1 MKGHSMKKYLLL
13 LSVICMVTFI
23 PLSAHPDLIKSFEI
37 INKNK
42 IVVKVDKG
50 FSKQFIKEDFFAE
63 YDTSID
69 LTKLDESIVTIPFIL
84 NIIPVVWVSNKTYA
98 INVMDKDLYYSL
110 QEVKKVFRIF
120 YPEQKW
126 AGKLIPRQLVTNTI
140 SSPNKPDQPPL
151 GLLFSGGLDSVD
163 SSMSH
168 SDTKQ
173 LLITVWG
180 ADIPLHKTKMWS
192 CVHRKCE
199 QFARTYGHEH
209 TFVKSNFRGFIQ
221 EGGRIQKYLANK
233 LHKIFPWW
241 GRTSQALSYTGLAAP
256 ILAVNNIQRLLIASS
271 HTFKDPSPYGT
282 HPALDNNIRFAGIAV
297 SHDGADKDRVQ
308 KVMNINAVCK
318 EKDLPLPRLRVC
330 WNRDPLGENCL
341 WCGPKCLMTAV
352 NIIAAGQL
360 PQEYGFNISLS
371 EAIKRSKL
379 FFKRSGY
386 LRKGILIKWEC
397 DLLYLDKLTEGAKT
411 NKLSDQEV
419 QSFREFLYSIDFEGL
434 VDPNTLFIYS
444 PERQKQFE
452 LLWKEHSKE
461 VLDSLLNLPKVIQ

>member
-1 MKGHSMKKYLLL
+1 MKKYLLL
-13 LSVICMVTFI
+13 LSVICTVTFM

-42 IVVKVDKG
+42 IIVKADRG

-84 NIIPVVWVSNKTYA
+84 TIIPIVWVSNKTYS

-140 SSPNKPDQPPL
+140 SSSNKPDQSTL

-180 ADIPLHKTKMWS
+180 QDIPLHKTDMWS

-199 QFARTYGHEH
+199 QFARDHGHEH
-209 TFVKSNFRGFIQ
+209 TFVKSNFKRFI
-221 EGGRIQKYLANK
+221 EEKGKTQKRLAHKLQIPYLWRM
-233 LHKIFPWW
+233 F
-241 GRTSQALSYTGLAAP
+241 TSQALSYTGLTAP

-271 HTFKDPSPYGT
+271 HYFKDPSPYGT

-297 SHDGADKDRVQ
+297 SHDGADKERVQ
-308 KVMNINAVCK
+308 KVMNINAVCQ
-318 EKDLPLPRLRVC
+318 EKNLPLPQLRVC
-330 WNRDPLGENCL
+330 WNKDPLGGNCL
-341 WCGPKCLMTAV
+341 WCGPKCLMTV
-352 NIIAAGQL
+352 FNIMAAGQL
-360 PQEYGFNISLS
+360 PQEYGFNISVS
-371 EAIKRSKL
+371 EAIKRAKL
-379 FFKRSGY
+379 FFERSGY
-386 LRKGILIKWEC
+386 LRKGMLIWWEC
-397 DLLYLDKLTEGAKT
+397 DLLYFDKLSEGAKT
-411 NKLSDQEV
+411 NKLSDQEI
-419 QSFREFLYSIDFEGL
+419 QSLREFLYSIDFEGFL
-434 VDPNTLFIYS
+434 DPNAFTYS
-444 PERQKQFE
+444 LERRKQFE
-452 LLWKEHSKE
+452 LLWKEHTSE
-461 VLDSLLNLPKVIQ
+461 VLDSLIN